1 MKSKLVLLLLLFAAF
16 AHAETSEVR
25 IARQF
30 GITFLPLMVM
40 EQQKL
45 VEKHAKAAGLGDV
58 TVKHFTAG
66 TPAAINDV
74 ILSGAAHFV
83 AVGPPSFA
91 ALWARSRGTPSEP
104 LAVANVSY
112 INMTMV
118 SRDPRIKTI
127 RDLSDK
133 TRIAMTSP
141 KVSLPAIILQI
152 AAAKEYGNENYTRF
166 DALGVGMPHPDAM
179 TALLSGAQPE
189 ICCHFASPPYQTIE
203 LQQPGM
209 HAVTSIN
216 EVMGGPTSGTL
227 LFTTLKFRTD
237 NPKVFGAVFA
247 GLREAIEF
255 INTNKRA
262 AADIYLQLSKEKSK
276 PEDIVA
282 QLNDPALR
290 YDLTP
295 LNVMKYFDFMHSVGS
310 IKVKP
315 ASWKEIFAP
324 EAHGLAGS

>member
-1 MKSKLVLLLLLFAAF
+1 
-16 AHAETSEVR
+16 
-25 IARQF
+25 
-30 GITFLPLMVM
+30 
-40 EQQKL
+40 
-45 VEKHAKAAGLGDV
+45 
-58 TVKHFTAG
+58 
-66 TPAAINDV
+66 
-74 ILSGAAHFV
+74 
-83 AVGPPSFA
+83 
-91 ALWARSRGTPSEP
+91 
-104 LAVANVSY
+104 
-112 INMTMV
+112 
-118 SRDPRIKTI
+118 
-127 RDLSDK
+127 
-133 TRIAMTSP
+133 
-141 KVSLPAIILQI
+141 
-152 AAAKEYGNENYTRF
+152 
-166 DALGVGMPHPDAM
+166 MPHPDAM